1 MKKISAIL
9 LLCIMM
15 ALINTVSVNAA
26 SLDDIINEETSEVYE
41 EITESH
47 NEEVATK
54 PESKPNNEDYI
65 GGSHLDG
72 MKDANDLSEMSE
84 GAAKLNAGIKKVAS
98 FIVQVLSY
106 FATACLVLRV
116 LLDIIYI
123 VLPFT
128 RSFLA
133 NGYAGNPQ
141 SNGTMQQG
149 GMGGMGS
156 MGGMGGMGGYGM
168 GGFGSSRY
176 GMGGMGSMGGMGGM
190 GMNSMQQGMSQPG
203 ATPAMGR
210 IQWVSTAALNAVA
223 SETTVGPNGKPI
235 NPLRPYA
242 KDMVVILVLAPVF
255 LVLAVTGALTDLGLL
270 VGELLANAIS
280 NIGGMI

>member
-1 MKKISAIL
+1 
-9 LLCIMM
+9 
-15 ALINTVSVNAA
+15 
-26 SLDDIINEETSEVYE
+26 
-41 EITESH
+41 
-47 NEEVATK
+47 
-54 PESKPNNEDYI
+54 
-65 GGSHLDG
+65 
-72 MKDANDLSEMSE
+72 
-84 GAAKLNAGIKKVAS
+84 
-98 FIVQVLSY
+98 
-106 FATACLVLRV
+106 
-116 LLDIIYI
+116 
-123 VLPFT
+123 
-128 RSFLA
+128 
-133 NGYAGNPQ
+133 
-141 SNGTMQQG
+141 
-149 GMGGMGS
+149 
-156 MGGMGGMGGYGM
+156 
-168 GGFGSSRY
+168 
-176 GMGGMGSMGGMGGM
+176 MGGMGGM